1 MTAKAKMIEIK
12 KNRMLQGLVQ
22 QIKENRDEETLML
35 FHKIIG
41 LLDIGDFDSNAEFF
55 FAYDNITGIITNDDD
70 ETLVYYKG
78 DLQLVVQ

>member
-41 LLDIGDFDSNAEFF
+41 QLDIWDFDRNEEFF
-55 FAYDNITGIITNDDD
+55 FDYDNITEIITNDDD